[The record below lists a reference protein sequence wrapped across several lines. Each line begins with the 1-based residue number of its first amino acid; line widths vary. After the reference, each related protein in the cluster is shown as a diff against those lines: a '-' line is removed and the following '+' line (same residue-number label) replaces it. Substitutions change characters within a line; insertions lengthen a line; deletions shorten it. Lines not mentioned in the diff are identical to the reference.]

1 MITFRREAC
10 PADIE
15 TVRDIIIS
23 TGFFYDFEVP
33 VAVEL
38 VQDRLDL
45 GDKSDYHFLFAEM
58 EGKTVSYSCFGPI
71 AATEGSFDLY
81 WIATHNDYRGKGIG
95 NLLIGETHRLIGE
108 MGGRIVI
115 AETST
120 LEKYTPTRH
129 FYDRTGYVKE
139 AQIDDFYKEGDG
151 KVFYVKRLQEKQVA
165 QATRSA

>member
-1 MITFRREAC
+1 MITFRAEVH
-10 PADIE
+10 PEDVE
-15 TVRDIIIS
+15 VVRDIIIS

-38 VQDRLDL
+38 VQDRIDL
-45 GDKSDYHFLFAEM
+45 GEHSDYYFLFAELD
-58 EGKTVSYSCFGPI
+58 GKTVSYSCFGPI

-95 NLLIGETHRLIGE
+95 NLLIEETHRIIEE

-120 LEKYTPTRH
+120 LEKYAPTRH
-129 FYDRTGYVKE
+129 FYNRIGYSKE
-139 AQIDDFYKEGDG
+139 AQINDFYKEGDG
-151 KVFYVKRLQEKQVA
+151 KVFFVKRF
-165 QATRSA
+165 

>member
-1 MITFRREAC
+1 MITFRTETRPEDA
-10 PADIE
+10 E

-38 VQDRLDL
+38 VQDRIDL
-45 GDKSDYHFLFAEM
+45 KEKSDYHFLFAEI

-95 NLLIGETHRLIGE
+95 NLLIGETHRIIRE

-120 LEKYTPTRH
+120 LEKYKPTRH
-129 FYDRTGYVKE
+129 FYDRIGYTKE
-139 AQIDDFYKEGDG
+139 AQINDFYKEGDG
-151 KVFYVKRLQEKQVA
+151 KVFFVKRL
-165 QATRSA
+165 

>member
-1 MITFRREAC
+1 MITFRTEVR
-10 PADIE
+10 PKDIE

-38 VQDRLDL
+38 VEDRLDH
-45 GDKSDYHFLFAEM
+45 GDQSDYHFLFADQD
-58 EGKTVSYSCFGPI
+58 GITVAYSCFGPI

-95 NLLIGETHRLIGE
+95 NLLIGETHRIIRE

-129 FYDRTGYVKE
+129 FYDRIGYTKE
-139 AQIDDFYKEGDG
+139 AQINDFYKEGDG
-151 KVFYVKRLQEKQVA
+151 KVFFVKRL
-165 QATRSA
+165 

>member
-1 MITFRREAC
+1 MIIFR
-10 PADIE
+10 
-15 TVRDIIIS
+15 TQVRPEDVEIVRAIIIS

-38 VQDRLDL
+38 VQDRLELEDR
-45 GDKSDYHFLFAEM
+45 SDYHFLFAETD
-58 EGKTVSYSCFGPI
+58 GKTVAYSCFGPI

-95 NLLIGETHRLIGE
+95 NLLIGETHRMIRE

-120 LEKYTPTRH
+120 LEKYAPTRH
-129 FYDRTGYVKE
+129 FYDRIGYTKE
-139 AQIDDFYKEGDG
+139 AQIDDFYKVGDG
-151 KVFYVKRLQEKQVA
+151 KVFYVKRLHG
-165 QATRSA
+165 

>member
-1 MITFRREAC
+1 MITFRTEVR
-10 PADIE
+10 PDDIE
-15 TVRDIIIS
+15 IVRDIIIS
-23 TGFFYDFEVP
+23 SGFFYDFEVP

-38 VQDRLDL
+38 VQDRLDE
-45 GDKSDYHFLFAEM
+45 GDRSDYHFLFAELD
-58 EGKTVSYSCFGPI
+58 GRTVSYTCFGPI

-95 NLLIGETHRLIGE
+95 HLLIEETHRIIAE

-129 FYDRTGYVKE
+129 FYDRIGYTLEV
-139 AQIDDFYKEGDG
+139 QINDFYKEGDG
-151 KVFYVKRLQEKQVA
+151 KVFFVKRLC
-165 QATRSA
+165 

>member
-1 MITFRREAC
+1 MITFRTEVS
-10 PADIE
+10 PGDIE
-15 TVRDIIIS
+15 IVRDIVIS
-23 TGFFYDFEVP
+23 SGFFYDFEVP

-45 GDKSDYHFLFAEM
+45 GAQSDYHFIFAEQD
-58 EGKTVSYSCFGPI
+58 GKTVSYSCFGPI
-71 AATEGSFDLY
+71 SATEGSFDLY

-95 NLLIGETHRLIGE
+95 NLLIEETHRIIRE

-129 FYDRTGYVKE
+129 FYNRIGYTLE
-139 AQIDDFYKEGDG
+139 AKIDDFYKEGDG
-151 KVFYVKRLQEKQVA
+151 KVFFIKRL
-165 QATRSA
+165 

>member
-1 MITFRREAC
+1 MITFR
-10 PADIE
+10 ADVRSTDVEI
-15 TVRDIIIS
+15 VRDIIIS
-23 TGFFYDFEVP
+23 SGFFYDFEVP

-45 GDKSDYHFLFAEM
+45 GDQSDYHFLFGEVD
-58 EGKTVSYSCFGPI
+58 GKTVSYSCFGPI

-81 WIATHNDYRGKGIG
+81 WIATHNDFRGQGIG
-95 NLLIGETHRLIGE
+95 NLLIGKTHRVIKE

-129 FYDRTGYVKE
+129 FYDRIGYTKE
-139 AQIDDFYKEGDG
+139 ALINDFYKEGDG
-151 KVFYVKRLQEKQVA
+151 KVFFVKRL
-165 QATRSA
+165 